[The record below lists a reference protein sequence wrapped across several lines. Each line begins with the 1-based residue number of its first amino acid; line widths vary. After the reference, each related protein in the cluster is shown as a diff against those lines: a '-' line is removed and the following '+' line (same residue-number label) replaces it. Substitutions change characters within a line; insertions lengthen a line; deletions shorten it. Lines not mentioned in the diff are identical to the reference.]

1 MRKFVRPNTGI
12 ILKVTG
18 TLLRRV
24 KRHALGAIGAAVIVL
39 CLRST
44 IDPTPPNGR
53 LHAVVDGLVG
63 AYLTYALARTAVTGK
78 ADWLLPHD
86 DDE

>member
-1 MRKFVRPNTGI
+1 
-12 ILKVTG
+12 VTTALVG
-18 TLLRRV
+18 RLR
-24 KRHALGAIGAAVIVL
+24 RHALGAIGAGIIVL

-53 LHAVVDGLVG
+53 LSAVVDGLVG
-63 AYLTYALARTAVTGK
+63 AYLTYALARAAVTGNYQP
-78 ADWLLPHD
+78 LLPHD